1 MIAHDSMSAHCAAKT
16 SVAGFAGKRSSSDAA
31 GDAPQASTVAAAAS
45 DAAPMRARSPHELL
59 SRVARTFTPALNQPP
74 VSQSSCAKPSGL
86 SAELQYGHDTPSHF
100 RAPFAKERGTGVA
113 PSAHR
118 KAVTL
123 RGWRVRKRPTLES
136 RVTLLSPRC
145 SHPLAGHDAVPAISK
160 ADSHGGLSNVWM
172 IMTMPWRTVC
182 RTLMP
187 CVEPCLRVVWKR
199 DTASLGDGEDTE
211 RSTERALRRS
221 CVAANRWRRVPASM
235 QQSVVRMT
243 TWTHRARL
251 LSPWLGFWH
260 TWSSSLTP
268 PSEQTHPQ
276 NSRFTPRC
284 LSVVLW
290 TPCSGVG
297 WGVFEPSI
305 RVWRSG
311 TKSKQPAN
319 LAVEGAEE
327 FLSILPDHAA
337 TVRPPPKRC

>member
-1 MIAHDSMSAHCAAKT
+1 MQVLGLGCRINLLQLILDSGVPSSAVSSVPYKQLLCENGCPQRLGSRTIGVRTRACASRGR
-16 SVAGFAGKRSSSDAA
+16 SVLGSGSAGSRPAQHVCQLSPEVEYQSAPLPTGTFDRVPQPRPGIGRS
-31 GDAPQASTVAAAAS
+31 QI
-45 DAAPMRARSPHELL
+45 L
-59 SRVARTFTPALNQPP
+59 
-74 VSQSSCAKPSGL
+74 
-86 SAELQYGHDTPSHF
+86 
-100 RAPFAKERGTGVA
+100 APFAKERGTGVA

-243 TWTHRARL
+243 TWSL
-251 LSPWLGFWH
+251 VGFIQGA
-260 TWSSSLTP
+260 LTGP
-268 PSEQTHPQ
+268 PSGLTLMHTIATAP
-276 NSRFTPRC
+276 T
-284 LSVVLW
+284 
-290 TPCSGVG
+290 G
-297 WGVFEPSI
+297 
-305 RVWRSG
+305 
-311 TKSKQPAN
+311 
-319 LAVEGAEE
+319 AVRA
-327 FLSILPDHAA
+327 HTTA
-337 TVRPPPKRC
+337 

>member
-1 MIAHDSMSAHCAAKT
+1 
-16 SVAGFAGKRSSSDAA
+16 
-31 GDAPQASTVAAAAS
+31 
-45 DAAPMRARSPHELL
+45 
-59 SRVARTFTPALNQPP
+59 
-74 VSQSSCAKPSGL
+74 
-86 SAELQYGHDTPSHF
+86 
-100 RAPFAKERGTGVA
+100 
-113 PSAHR
+113 
-118 KAVTL
+118 
-123 RGWRVRKRPTLES
+123 
-136 RVTLLSPRC
+136 
-145 SHPLAGHDAVPAISK
+145 
-160 ADSHGGLSNVWM
+160 
-172 IMTMPWRTVC
+172 
-182 RTLMP
+182 
-187 CVEPCLRVVWKR
+187 VVWKR

-311 TKSKQPAN
+311 NKEQAACEPGGGGRGGVPVHPARPRSHRTSPAQA
-319 LAVEGAEE
+319 LLTI
-327 FLSILPDHAA
+327 LSGHAA
-337 TVRPPPKRC
+337 TLTCSRTATSCVRCPTCTSGTLRAERGWVTAVDGAPQWSWIWAGTTVSQEERHGQAAV